1 MRPLA
6 RNPRRKDS
14 KLLCRSGSRACRAEA
29 QRRRVSCST
38 PNHICRHFTLA
49 TAAGVFCPLLTAL
62 AQDVTPTPQT
72 TGQPLV
78 ITAEVI
84 VTGSNIPTAEEV
96 GPNPVD
102 TYRPEDIEKLGAR
115 NATDL
120 LIKLPQ
126 DLGSTINQNAN
137 FIGGGDGSVIPNL
150 RGLLP
155 KETLVLIDGKRAAII
170 GSGGGI
176 PAGAFPPGVA
186 GVDINLIPFPM
197 IDHIDI
203 LKDGASAI
211 YGSDAVAGVFNIFL
225 KHKFRGV
232 EMGSSIGNTNLGS
245 SNDGRELETWMI
257 AGAAD
262 DKTDIVIIA
271 DAYDRAAIYGSDRN
285 ITSNN
290 RSAGVGLLEV
300 FNPESTEIFQ
310 LRPGIITPTPHSAPN
325 VAGNPQYIDISP
337 DNPAVP
343 KNLRFPNG
351 PFQEHNNA
359 AVTAAIPAADR
370 QSIYGSFTRDTYD
383 KYLTVFADFKY
394 TRSFFDRAGAATLFF
409 PDPFK
414 QANGRLVSPDGIS
427 VPIQNPFNPFT
438 EASVDDKGKPIT
450 LPDGTPVTTGVNFQG
465 INDTGGSTSKTTFYD
480 TLFDVGLRGQMGEFG
495 DYFKNWNWE
504 SGFRYS
510 RNEED
515 TVTDGV
521 VSAKGLRDALLDTDP
536 ATAFNPFLGY
546 RGRNT
551 AAAIRRVYVTLHST
565 GQFELRL
572 VYLHLDGDL
581 FNLPAGPV
589 SFAAGLEYRGERWRT
604 NPDPKTTKF
613 DAIGPANF
621 QASNV
626 NRDVWSI
633 YQEVRIPVTSPTWN
647 LPGAYSLE
655 FDIAEREEW
664 YSQNTSSATAP
675 LVFPEEHS
683 QFDAQKPKFSIR
695 WQPLDPKWA
704 GTLTLRG
711 SYGEAF
717 HAPTLPDLTPAGA
730 EVFLFPSDPKGQ
742 TPGDT
747 ATPTRVLLSG
757 NPLLKP
763 EVAYEW
769 SYGAVYSPR
778 WIRGLTLSA
787 DFWHIDLRSMAALPG
802 VQFIVDHENL
812 FPGAVIR
819 NPPTTGPI
827 TEVIEPVLNLTGI
840 VEEGLDYEAI
850 YILDSASFGRGDF
863 GRFTFTLNG
872 TYLSRFELQVS
883 PDTHRIGLS
892 GSYVFGPILTGSLPH
907 TRAFASAFWH
917 GPAGTWLA
925 GFDIGATVHYTGQ
938 YEDDNIDL
946 VGAPKPQQP
955 RIGPFGKLARKVRE
969 WTTLDLIAS
978 YMFNL
983 PASAAQQEVAGFAKD
998 GGNNVKMSDGNE
1010 KSVLPAST
1018 AEYGA
1023 RGWRAWL
1030 NGTTITLGIQN
1041 IFDSDP
1047 PFVTSNFGSYDASI
1061 ADVKGRFWYFQLTKR
1076 F

>member
-1 MRPLA
+1 VINGLSFWRTELGVLGI
-6 RNPRRKDS
+6 S
-14 KLLCRSGSRACRAEA
+14 LLVASISFA
-29 QRRRVSCST
+29 QE
-38 PNHICRHFTLA
+38 
-49 TAAGVFCPLLTAL
+49 TAATSEEASPNIPV
-62 AQDVTPTPQT
+62 VT
-72 TGQPLV
+72 
-78 ITAEVI
+78 EVI

-102 TYRPEDIEKLGAR
+102 TYRPQDIEKLGAR
-115 NATDL
+115 NSTDL
-120 LIKLPQ
+120 LTKLPQ

-232 EMGSSIGNTNLGS
+232 EVGSSIGNTNLGS

-257 AGAAD
+257 AGTGN

-285 ITSNN
+285 ITSNTN
-290 RSAGVGLLEV
+290 RSAAVGLLEV
-300 FNPESTEIFQ
+300 FNPESTKIFQ

-325 VAGNPQYIDISP
+325 VAGDPQYIDISP

-351 PFQEHNNA
+351 PFQLYNGA

-370 QSIYGSFTRDTYD
+370 QSFYGSFTRDISD
-383 KYLTVFADFKY
+383 NYLTVFADFKY
-394 TRSFFDRAGAATLFF
+394 ARSFFDRAGAATLFF

-414 QANGRLVSPDGIS
+414 QANGRFLSPDGIS
-427 VPIQNPFNPFT
+427 VPIANPFNPFT
-438 EASVDDKGKPIT
+438 HPDTT

-465 INDTGGSTSKTTFYD
+465 INDTGGSTSKITFHD
-480 TLFDVGLRGQMGEFG
+480 ILFDTGLRGHMGEFG

-510 RNEED
+510 QNEED

-521 VSAKGLRDALLDTDP
+521 VSARRLREALLDTDP

-565 GQFELRL
+565 GQFELPL
-572 VYLHLDGDL
+572 AYLHLDGDL

-589 SFAAGLEYRGERWRT
+589 SFAAGVEYRGERWRT

-621 QASNV
+621 QASKV

-633 YQEVRIPVTSPTWN
+633 YQEVRIPVTSPAWN

-655 FDIAEREEW
+655 ADIAERQEW

-675 LVFPEEHS
+675 FVFPEEHS

-695 WQPLDPKWA
+695 WQPLDPKWV

-711 SYGEAF
+711 SYSEAF

-730 EVFLFPSDPKGQ
+730 EVFLFPFDPTGQ
-742 TPGDT
+742 TPGDIT
-747 ATPTRVLLSG
+747 TPTRVLLSG

-827 TEVIEPVLNLTGI
+827 KEIIEPVLNLTGI

-850 YILDSASFGRGDF
+850 YTLDSAVFGRGDF

-872 TYLSRFELQVS
+872 TYLSRFELQLS

-892 GSYVFGPILTGSLPH
+892 GTYVFGPILTGSLPH
-907 TRAFASAFWH
+907 TRAFASAFWD

-938 YEDDNIDL
+938 YQDD
-946 VGAPKPQQP
+946 AP
-955 RIGPFGKLARKVRE
+955 RKIRE
-969 WTTLDLIAS
+969 WTTLDLITS
-978 YMFNL
+978 YTFNL
-983 PASAAQQEVAGFAKD
+983 RAPAAQQEVPGYAKD
-998 GGNNVKMSDGNE
+998 GGKNIKMPDGTE

-1023 RGWRAWL
+1023 GGWRSWL
-1030 NGTTITLGIQN
+1030 KGTTITLGMQN
-1041 IFDSDP
+1041 VFDSDP

-1061 ADVKGRFWYFQLTKR
+1061 ADVKGRFWYLQLTKR